1 MKDKFGREID
11 YLRISLTEKCNIRCL
26 YCMPDWKEK
35 CSDEQRCQ
43 EKKVE
48 ELTKDEIVQISKIFS
63 KIGVKKIRLT
73 GGEPLLRKDLLEII
87 QEISKIPEIQEIC
100 LTTNGLELEEKLE
113 DLKKAGLN
121 RVNISLD
128 TLSPEEYRVL
138 TRGGDVNKVLNSI
151 RKSIELCIPVKVN
164 AVITKIQSEESIQNL
179 AALTIDEKI
188 DVRFIEIMPI
198 GYGKGLEGFTG
209 DEIVDIISKKYEMEN
224 LYAFEGT
231 SKYYQIK
238 GAKGR
243 IGFINPMS
251 ECFCGSC
258 NRVRITSTMELKTCL
273 SSEES
278 LNLKEVMRRDISLEE
293 KEEIILS
300 ALYNKNEKNV
310 FDSQNSI
317 KKSMNQIGG

>member
-35 CSDEQRCQ
+35 ISEEESACGV
-43 EKKVE
+43 KHE
-48 ELTKDEIVQISKIFS
+48 ELSKDEILQIVEIFS
-63 KIGVKKIRLT
+63 KIGIKKIRLT

-87 QEISKIPEIQEIC
+87 GGISKIPNIEEVC
-100 LTTNGLELEEKLE
+100 LTTNGLELENKIE

-121 RVNISLD
+121 RINISLD
-128 TLSPEEYRVL
+128 TLDSDEYRTL
-138 TRGGDVNKVLNSI
+138 TRGGDVRKVLTAIDKCLN
-151 RKSIELCIPVKVN
+151 LDIPVKVN
-164 AVITKIQSEESIQNL
+164 AVITNIQSEESVQNL
-179 AALTIDEKI
+179 AELSVNKKI

-198 GYGKGLEGFTG
+198 GFGKGLKGFTG
-209 DEIVDIISKKYEMEN
+209 EEIVKILMKKYELKN
-224 LYAFEGT
+224 LYTFEGT
-231 SKYYQIK
+231 SKYYRIE
-238 GAKGR
+238 GAHGR

-278 LNLKEVMRRDISLEE
+278 LNLKEVMKRDISLEE
-293 KEEIILS
+293 KKNIILS
-300 ALYNKNEKNV
+300 ALYNRNEKNI
-310 FDSQNSI
+310 FDSEESE
-317 KKSMNQIGG
+317 KKRMNQIGG